1 MEAIDARQSKQIEK
15 QRNPSSK
22 DKSYLCVEN
31 FNTKKY
37 PMTCLLWI
45 ALKNWI
51 SRVYSGLDTHF
62 PQRSA
67 NNEWKAWCTQ
77 ANEVKSRHNN

>member
-37 PMTCLLWI
+37 PMTCLL
-45 ALKNWI
+45 
-51 SRVYSGLDTHF
+51 
-62 PQRSA
+62 
-67 NNEWKAWCTQ
+67 
-77 ANEVKSRHNN
+77 